1 MPLDYYAPGV
11 YVEEV
16 NRGSRPIEGTSM
28 SVAGF
33 VGFTEDVRGGA
44 ELFKP
49 MLVTSWNQYLEY
61 FGKQGSDG
69 FTDFD
74 AYLPFSV
81 YGWFLNGG
89 GRCWVISLGTQLPGA
104 TAEQKVEKTIVAT
117 AGKRPTIA
125 LSLKA
130 SDSSTKNALPARSSS
145 SSLAVLDEEP
155 EERIKVEIVPSTPKE
170 PQAGKSDKGETVDKP
185 KTTVDNGEFFS
196 ISVQQGDEVLESYE
210 NLSMNPKIQS
220 EAGTYVVTAL
230 KKSQFLDIE
239 DLLEK
244 GQPLAKRPK
253 DGVYELTPISTT
265 PVAETFNEDLT
276 GSRDDRSGMQGI
288 FEIDEV
294 SMIACPDIM
303 RIYQSGLIDQEQMHG
318 IMDTMISLCEGSFP
332 MASYRMAVLD
342 TPPDQTKPQ
351 HIRQWLNDFG
361 RRSQYAALYYPWIK
375 VPHPRRKGKPISI
388 PPSGYMMGM
397 WCRTD
402 ETRGIHKAPAND
414 TPRGV
419 IGLAYEV
426 NVREQELLN
435 PLGVNCI
442 RKFPQRGIKV
452 WGARTLVEP
461 ENVQWRYISVRRLV
475 SYIERCIEQGTQWA
489 VFEPNDED
497 LWARVTRT
505 IFNFLER
512 LWKEG
517 ALFGSSTKEA
527 FYVKCDRTLNTPE
540 SVMMGR
546 LYIEVGVA
554 PVRPAEFV
562 IIRLSQDVSS
572 ESES

>member
-1 MPLDYYAPGV
+1 MPLDYFAPGV

-16 NRGSRPIEGTSM
+16 DRGSRPIEGISM

-33 VGFTEDVRGGA
+33 VGFTEDIRGGA

-49 MLVTSWNQYLEY
+49 MLITSWNQYLEY

-89 GRCWVISLGTQLPGA
+89 GRCWVTSIGTSLPGV
-104 TAEQKVEKTIVAT
+104 TVNKVEKTYVKT
-117 AGKRPTIA
+117 VGKRDTFA
-125 LSLKA
+125 LQLKP
-130 SDSSTKNALPARSSS
+130 SSTTLPNGQRALPQKSSAN
-145 SSLAVLDEEP
+145 SSLALLDDEP
-155 EERIKVEIVPSTPKE
+155 EARVSVEISVSCPK
-170 PQAGKSDKGETVDKP
+170 PAPKKGDDITRI
-185 KTTVDNGEFFS
+185 DNGEYFS
-196 ISVQQGDEVLESYE
+196 VTVRQGEEILEGPYDH
-210 NLSMNPKIQS
+210 LSMDPAVQP
-220 EAGTYVVTAL
+220 EVGTYVTTAL
-230 KKSQFLDIE
+230 KDSSFVDVEILME
-239 DLLEK
+239 T
-244 GQPLAKRPK
+244 GQPLAKRPVN
-253 DGVYELTPISTT
+253 GVYELAPPDSST
-265 PVAETFNEDLT
+265 AEAESFNHNLT
-276 GSRDDRSGMQGI
+276 GSRDDRSGIQGI
-288 FEIDEV
+288 FEIDDI

-303 RIYQSGLIDQEQMHG
+303 RIYQSNLINEDQMHG
-318 IMDTMISLCEGSFP
+318 IMDTLITLCEGSFP
-332 MASYRMAVLD
+332 QASYRMAVLD
-342 TPPDQTKPQ
+342 TPPDKTKPQ

-375 VPHPRRKGKPISI
+375 VPHPRRKGKPIAI

-414 TPRGV
+414 TPKGV
-419 IGLAYEV
+419 ISLAYDV
-426 NVREQELLN
+426 NFREQELLN

-461 ENVQWRYISVRRLV
+461 DNVQWRYISVRRLV
-475 SYIERCIEQGTQWA
+475 SYIERCIELGTQWA

-505 IFNFLER
+505 ISNFLER
-512 LWKEG
+512 LWREG
-517 ALFGSSTKEA
+517 ALFGSNPKEA
-527 FYVKCDRTLNTPE
+527 FYVKCDRSLNTPE
-540 SVMMGR
+540 TVMLGR
-546 LYIEVGVA
+546 LYIEVGVS
-554 PVRPAEFV
+554 PVRPAEFI
-562 IIRLSQDVSS
+562 IIRLSQDVNS
-572 ESES
+572 ES